1 MRNKQGEEMST
12 SIDRAA
18 PASGKTDSSLR
29 GSHAVRWW
37 VLVVLGTAQLMVMLD
52 ATVVNIALPEA
63 QRALGFSD
71 GSRQWVITGYAL
83 AFGIL
88 LLLGGRLGDLLG
100 RRTLFVIGV
109 AGFGGA
115 SVVGGSASNF
125 EILVSARVAQG
136 LFAALLAPAALSLLS
151 VTFTEPSERAKAFG
165 IFSALGGAGGAIGLL
180 LGGMLTEWASW
191 RWVMY
196 VNVAFAAPALIGALL
211 LLAKPAITKK
221 PKLDIPGIVVVSA
234 ALFAI
239 VYGFAHVESTSWTN
253 PVTLGS
259 IIVGAVLLVVFV
271 WLESRVAHP
280 LLPLRLVLHRTRGG
294 SFMAVFVLG
303 MGMFSIFLFLTYYF
317 AASLGYSPIKTGL
330 AFLPMVAAVVAS
342 STTMPSL
349 VLPKVGPKIVVSA
362 GFLVAA
368 AGMAL
373 LTRLE
378 LDSTYAAHIMPGLI
392 LLGLGIGA
400 VMTTAIQGAT
410 SGLHHEDTGVASAL
424 INTGQQIGGS
434 ISTAL
439 LTTIASSA
447 ATDYLTSHKP
457 SALTAAQAGVEGYT
471 ATLAW
476 GSGFFVIGA
485 VIAAL
490 LIPNR
495 ALEPSE
501 GEPVMAH

>member
-1 MRNKQGEEMST
+1 MST
-12 SIDRAA
+12 TIDRGA
-18 PASGKTDSSLR
+18 PASEKTSSGLR

-37 VLVVLGTAQLMVMLD
+37 VLVVLGIAQLMIMLD

-63 QRALGFSD
+63 QQALGFSD

-83 AFGIL
+83 AFGSL

-100 RRTLFVIGV
+100 RRTLFVIGL
-109 AGFGGA
+109 AGFGAA
-115 SVVGGSASNF
+115 SILGGSASSF
-125 EILVSARVAQG
+125 EILVAARVAQG
-136 LFAALLAPAALSLLS
+136 LFAAVLAPAALSLLS

-165 IFSALGGAGGAIGLL
+165 IFSALGGAGGAVGLL

-196 VNVAFAAPALIGALL
+196 VNVAFAVPALVGALL
-211 LLAKPAITKK
+211 LLAKPVIAQK
-221 PKLDIPGIVVVSA
+221 PKLDIPGIAVVSA
-234 ALFAI
+234 GLFAI
-239 VYGFAHVESTSWTN
+239 VYGFAHVESTSWTDR
-253 PVTLGS
+253 VSLGS
-259 IIVGAVLLVVFV
+259 IVVGVVLLAAFV
-271 WLESRVAHP
+271 WLESKVAHP
-280 LLPLRLVLHRTRGG
+280 LLPLRVVLDRTRGG
-294 SFMAVFVLG
+294 SFLAVFVLG

-342 STTMPSL
+342 STTMSLL
-349 VLPKVGPKIVVSA
+349 VLPKVGPKIVVSG

-378 LDSTYAAHIMPGLI
+378 LDSAYPTHIMPGMI

-400 VMTTAIQGAT
+400 VMSTAFQGAT
-410 SGLHHEDTGVASAL
+410 SGLHHDDAGVASAL

-447 ATDYLTSHKP
+447 TTDYLTSHKA
-457 SALTAAQAGVEGYT
+457 SALAVAQAGVEGYT
-471 ATLAW
+471 ATLGW
-476 GSGFFVIGA
+476 GSGFFVVGA
-485 VIAAL
+485 VIAAF

>member
-1 MRNKQGEEMST
+1 MST
-12 SIDRAA
+12 SIDRGA
-18 PASGKTDSSLR
+18 PASGKKDSGLR

-37 VLVVLGTAQLMVMLD
+37 VLAVIGMAQLMVMLD

-63 QRALGFSD
+63 QQDLGFSD

-83 AFGIL
+83 AFGSL

-100 RRTLFVIGV
+100 RRTLFVIGL
-109 AGFGGA
+109 AGFGAA
-115 SVVGGSASNF
+115 SVVGGSAGSF
-125 EILVSARVAQG
+125 EIFVAARVAQG
-136 LFAALLAPAALSLLS
+136 LFAAVLAPAALSLLS
-151 VTFTEPSERAKAFG
+151 VTFTEKSERAKAFG

-196 VNVAFAAPALIGALL
+196 VNVAFAAPALIGALM
-211 LLAKPAITKK
+211 LLAKPMITKK

-234 ALFAI
+234 ALFAV

-253 PVTLGS
+253 PVALGS
-259 IIVGAVLLVVFV
+259 MIVGVVLLAVFV
-271 WLESRVAHP
+271 WLQSRVAHP
-280 LLPLRLVLHRTRGG
+280 LLPLRVVLDRTRGG

-349 VLPKVGPKIVVSA
+349 VLPRVGPKIVVSA

-400 VMTTAIQGAT
+400 VMTTAFQGAT
-410 SGLHHEDTGVASAL
+410 SGLRHEDTGVASAL
-424 INTGQQIGGS
+424 INTGQQVGGS

-439 LTTIASSA
+439 LTTVASSA

-457 SALTAAQAGVEGYT
+457 GALAAAQAGVEGYT

-476 GSGFFVIGA
+476 GSGFFVVGA
-485 VIAAL
+485 VLAAFL
-490 LIPNR
+490 LPNR

>member
-1 MRNKQGEEMST
+1 MST
-12 SIDRAA
+12 TIDRGA
-18 PASGKTDSSLR
+18 PDSGKTSSGLR

-37 VLVVLGTAQLMVMLD
+37 VLVVLGIAQLMIMLD
-52 ATVVNIALPEA
+52 ATVVNIALPAA
-63 QRALGFSD
+63 QHDLGFSD

-83 AFGIL
+83 AFGSL

-100 RRTLFVIGV
+100 RRTLFVIGL
-109 AGFGGA
+109 AGFGIA
-115 SVVGGSASNF
+115 SVVGGAATSF
-125 EILVSARVAQG
+125 EILVAARVAQG
-136 LFAALLAPAALSLLS
+136 LFAAVLAPAALSLLS

-165 IFSALGGAGGAIGLL
+165 IFSALGGAGGAVGLL
-180 LGGMLTEWASW
+180 IGGMLTEWASW

-196 VNVAFAAPALIGALL
+196 VNVAFAAPALIGATL
-211 LLAKPAITKK
+211 LLAKPVITKK

-234 ALFAI
+234 GLFAI
-239 VYGFAHVESTSWTN
+239 VYGFAHVESTSWTD
-253 PVTLGS
+253 PVALGS
-259 IIVGAVLLVVFV
+259 MIVGVVLLAVFV
-271 WLESRVAHP
+271 WLEAKVAHP
-280 LLPLRLVLHRTRGG
+280 LLPPRVVLDRTRGG
-294 SFMAVFVLG
+294 SFLAVFVLG
-303 MGMFSIFLFLTYYF
+303 MGMFSIFLFLTYYL

-342 STTMPSL
+342 STTMSLL

-378 LDSTYAAHIMPGLI
+378 LGSSYAADIMPGLI
-392 LLGLGIGA
+392 LLGLGIGG

-424 INTGQQIGGS
+424 VNTGQQIGGS

-447 ATDYLTSHKP
+447 TTDYLTSHKL

-476 GSGFFVIGA
+476 GSGFFVVGA
-485 VIAAL
+485 VLAAF

>member
-1 MRNKQGEEMST
+1 MST
-12 SIDRAA
+12 SIDRGA
-18 PASGKTDSSLR
+18 PASGKKDSGLR

-37 VLVVLGTAQLMVMLD
+37 VLAVIGMAQLMVMLD

-63 QRALGFSD
+63 QQDLGFSD

-83 AFGIL
+83 AFGSL

-100 RRTLFVIGV
+100 RRTLFVIGL
-109 AGFGGA
+109 AGFGAA
-115 SVVGGSASNF
+115 SVVGGSAGSF
-125 EILVSARVAQG
+125 EIFVAARVAQG
-136 LFAALLAPAALSLLS
+136 LFAAVLAPAALSLLS
-151 VTFTEPSERAKAFG
+151 VTFTEKSERAKAFG

-211 LLAKPAITKK
+211 RAKPVITKK

-234 ALFAI
+234 ALFAV

-253 PVTLGS
+253 PVALGS
-259 IIVGAVLLVVFV
+259 MIVGVVLLVVFV
-271 WLESRVAHP
+271 WLQSRVAHP
-280 LLPLRLVLHRTRGG
+280 LLPLRVVLDRTRGG

-317 AASLGYSPIKTGL
+317 AASLGYSPIRTGL

-342 STTMPSL
+342 STTMSSL
-349 VLPKVGPKIVVSA
+349 VLPRVGPKIVVSA
-362 GFLVAA
+362 SFLVAA

-400 VMTTAIQGAT
+400 VMTTAFQGAT

-424 INTGQQIGGS
+424 INTGQQVGGS

-439 LTTIASSA
+439 LTTVASSA

-457 SALTAAQAGVEGYT
+457 GALAAAQAGVEGYT

-476 GSGFFVIGA
+476 GSGFFVVGA
-485 VIAAL
+485 VLTAFL
-490 LIPNR
+490 LPNR

>member
-1 MRNKQGEEMST
+1 MST
-12 SIDRAA
+12 SIDRGA
-18 PASGKTDSSLR
+18 PASGKRDSGLR

-37 VLVVLGTAQLMVMLD
+37 VLVVIGMAQLMVMLD

-63 QRALGFSD
+63 QQDLGFSD

-83 AFGIL
+83 AFGSL

-100 RRTLFVIGV
+100 RRTLFVIGL
-109 AGFGGA
+109 AGFGAA
-115 SVVGGSASNF
+115 SVVGGSASSF
-125 EILVSARVAQG
+125 EIFVAARVAQG
-136 LFAALLAPAALSLLS
+136 LFAAVLAPAALSLLS
-151 VTFTEPSERAKAFG
+151 VTFTEPFERAKAFG

-211 LLAKPAITKK
+211 LLAKPVITKK

-239 VYGFAHVESTSWTN
+239 VYGFAHVESTSWTD
-253 PVTLGS
+253 PVALGS
-259 IIVGAVLLVVFV
+259 MIVGAVLLVVFV
-271 WLESRVAHP
+271 WLETRVAHP
-280 LLPLRLVLHRTRGG
+280 LLPLRLVLDRTRGG

-349 VLPKVGPKIVVSA
+349 VLPRVGPKIVITA

-410 SGLHHEDTGVASAL
+410 SGIHHEDTGVASAL

-434 ISTAL
+434 
-439 LTTIASSA
+439 
-447 ATDYLTSHKP
+447 
-457 SALTAAQAGVEGYT
+457 
-471 ATLAW
+471 
-476 GSGFFVIGA
+476 
-485 VIAAL
+485 
-490 LIPNR
+490 
-495 ALEPSE
+495 
-501 GEPVMAH
+501 

>member
-1 MRNKQGEEMST
+1 MST
-12 SIDRAA
+12 SIDRGA
-18 PASGKTDSSLR
+18 PASGKKDSGLR

-37 VLVVLGTAQLMVMLD
+37 VLAVIGMAQLMVMLD

-63 QRALGFSD
+63 QQDLGFSD

-83 AFGIL
+83 AFGSL

-100 RRTLFVIGV
+100 RRTLFVIGL
-109 AGFGGA
+109 AGFGAA
-115 SVVGGSASNF
+115 SVVGGSAGSF
-125 EILVSARVAQG
+125 EIFVAARVAQG
-136 LFAALLAPAALSLLS
+136 LFAAVLAPAALSLLS

-211 LLAKPAITKK
+211 LLAKPVITKK
-221 PKLDIPGIVVVSA
+221 PKLDIPGIFVVSA
-234 ALFAI
+234 ALFAV

-253 PVTLGS
+253 PVALGS
-259 IIVGAVLLVVFV
+259 MIVGVVLLAVFV
-271 WLESRVAHP
+271 WLQSRVAHP
-280 LLPLRLVLHRTRGG
+280 LLPLRVVLDRTRGG

-349 VLPKVGPKIVVSA
+349 VLPRVGPKIVVSA

-400 VMTTAIQGAT
+400 VMTTAFQGAT
-410 SGLHHEDTGVASAL
+410 SGLRHEDTGVASAL
-424 INTGQQIGGS
+424 INTGQQVGGS

-439 LTTIASSA
+439 LTTVASSA

-457 SALTAAQAGVEGYT
+457 GALAAAQAGVEGYT

-476 GSGFFVIGA
+476 GSGFFVVGA
-485 VIAAL
+485 VIAAFL
-490 LIPNR
+490 VPNR

>member
-1 MRNKQGEEMST
+1 MST
-12 SIDRAA
+12 SIDRGA
-18 PASGKTDSSLR
+18 PASGKKDSGLR

-37 VLVVLGTAQLMVMLD
+37 VLAVIGMAQLMVMLD

-63 QRALGFSD
+63 QHDLGFSD

-83 AFGIL
+83 AFGSL

-100 RRTLFVIGV
+100 RRTLFVIGL
-109 AGFGGA
+109 AGFGAA
-115 SVVGGSASNF
+115 SVVGGSAGSF
-125 EILVSARVAQG
+125 EIFVAARVAQG
-136 LFAALLAPAALSLLS
+136 LFAAVLAPAALSLLS

-165 IFSALGGAGGAIGLL
+165 IFSALGGAGGAVGLL
-180 LGGMLTEWASW
+180 VGGMLTEWASW

-211 LLAKPAITKK
+211 LLAKPVITKK

-234 ALFAI
+234 ALFAV

-253 PVTLGS
+253 PVALGS
-259 IIVGAVLLVVFV
+259 MIVGVVLLAVFV
-271 WLESRVAHP
+271 WLQSRVAHP
-280 LLPLRLVLHRTRGG
+280 LLPLRVVLDRTRGG

-342 STTMPSL
+342 STTMPLL
-349 VLPKVGPKIVVSA
+349 VLPRVGPKIVVSA

-400 VMTTAIQGAT
+400 VMTTAFQGAT

-424 INTGQQIGGS
+424 INTGQQVGGS

-439 LTTIASSA
+439 LTTVASSA

-457 SALTAAQAGVEGYT
+457 GALAAAQAGVEGYT

-476 GSGFFVIGA
+476 GSGFFLVGA
-485 VIAAL
+485 VIAAF